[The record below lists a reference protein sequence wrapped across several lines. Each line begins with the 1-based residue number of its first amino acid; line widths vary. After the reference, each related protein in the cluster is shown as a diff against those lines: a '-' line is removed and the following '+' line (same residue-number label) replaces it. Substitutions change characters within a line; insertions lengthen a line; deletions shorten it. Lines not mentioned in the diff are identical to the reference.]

1 MGKRSKYSCDTW
13 IDRNNCLWNPN
24 NNNCKRIL
32 VGLNNGGIYNMNI
45 FKKNKGKKLDKEIS
59 IKESDTS
66 SSTGNQSSVK
76 LRVFR
81 INAIKDSK
89 DVPHFD
95 EFNVPVKRWTTVLDA
110 LLHAKSYQDSSIGIR
125 YSCRMASCGSC
136 GMKINGM
143 PRLACYT
150 KITDLNTNTITC
162 EPLPNFPYI
171 RDLVTDF
178 SKFFEHHKSI
188 MPFIQNKKADIENF
202 NENSEF
208 VQTPED
214 IDKFLQFSYCI
225 RCGLCYSACP
235 TVATDL
241 KFPGPQALSQ
251 AYRYLADSRD
261 TDKSNRLK
269 VIDTRHG
276 IWRCHFAGSCSNVC
290 PKGVDPALGIQLL
303 RSHLLGLSNNE
314 KKIAKLQDRSIT
326 TATTYDSEE
335 QE

>member
-1 MGKRSKYSCDTW
+1 
-13 IDRNNCLWNPN
+13 
-24 NNNCKRIL
+24 
-32 VGLNNGGIYNMNI
+32 
-45 FKKNKGKKLDKEIS
+45 
-59 IKESDTS
+59 
-66 SSTGNQSSVK
+66 
-76 LRVFR
+76 
-81 INAIKDSK
+81 
-89 DVPHFD
+89 
-95 EFNVPVKRWTTVLDA
+95 
-110 LLHAKSYQDSSIGIR
+110 
-125 YSCRMASCGSC
+125 MASCGSC

-150 KITDLNTNTITC
+150 KISDLNTNTITC

-178 SKFFEHHKSI
+178 SKFFEHHRSI
-188 MPFIQNKKADIENF
+188 MPFIQNKKADIENV

-251 AYRYLADSRD
+251 AYRYFADSRD

-269 VIDTRHG
+269 VIDTNHG

-303 RSHLLGLSNNE
+303 RSHLLGLSKNE
-314 KKIAKLQDRSIT
+314 KKVAKLQDRSIT
-326 TATTYDSEE
+326 TATNYDSE
-335 QE
+335 QEGIV

>member
-1 MGKRSKYSCDTW
+1 
-13 IDRNNCLWNPN
+13 
-24 NNNCKRIL
+24 
-32 VGLNNGGIYNMNI
+32 MNI
-45 FKKNKGKKLDKEIS
+45 FRKNKRKKLEKEIS
-59 IKESDTS
+59 VKESKTS
-66 SSTGNQSSVK
+66 SSSSSTLSSNQSSVK

-81 INAIKDSK
+81 INAIKNSN

-95 EFNVPVKRWTTVLDA
+95 EFNVPVKKWTTVLDA

-150 KITDLNTNTITC
+150 KITDLHTNTITC

-178 SKFFEHHKSI
+178 SKFFDHHRSI
-188 MPFIQNKKADIENF
+188 MPFIQNKKADIENV

-251 AYRYLADSRD
+251 AYRYFADSRD

-269 VIDTRHG
+269 VIDTNHG

-303 RSHLLGLSNNE
+303 RGHLLVLSNNE

-326 TATTYDSEE
+326 TATNYDSEQDDTE
-335 QE
+335 